1 MGFTRSFICLIE
13 IVGLRVLVGLKLIY
27 GVKVMDEVKSNYI
40 VLRSLM
46 SLKLK

>member
-1 MGFTRSFICLIE
+1 MGFMRLFICLIE

-40 VLRSLM
+40 MLRLLI
-46 SLKLK
+46 SLKLN